1 MKIDKISPELKQVRI
16 NLLNTL
22 TNKIERMNFIEKAD
36 TFEKKVLDIYSK
48 NPYPSGTMSNF
59 KRCSYELDGIE
70 CASIEGVLQSL
81 KVLIPPKAQDPQLW
95 ADRMELQRKVC
106 GYANNK
112 AKRMGNFL
120 NLFNQH
126 LKMNWQGNI
135 MDRMSKEYQNFLKR
149 VFEARYLA
157 DKDFRNAIQD
167 TKDFVLTH
175 KIGKHN
181 KAETCLTEE
190 EFIGMLSHLRTKFK
204 VK

>member
-1 MKIDKISPELKQVRI
+1 
-16 NLLNTL
+16 
-22 TNKIERMNFIEKAD
+22 
-36 TFEKKVLDIYSK
+36 
-48 NPYPSGTMSNF
+48 
-59 KRCSYELDGIE
+59 
-70 CASIEGVLQSL
+70 
-81 KVLIPPKAQDPQLW
+81 
-95 ADRMELQRKVC
+95 
-106 GYANNK
+106 
-112 AKRMGNFL
+112 
-120 NLFNQH
+120 
-126 LKMNWQGNI
+126 MNWQGNI